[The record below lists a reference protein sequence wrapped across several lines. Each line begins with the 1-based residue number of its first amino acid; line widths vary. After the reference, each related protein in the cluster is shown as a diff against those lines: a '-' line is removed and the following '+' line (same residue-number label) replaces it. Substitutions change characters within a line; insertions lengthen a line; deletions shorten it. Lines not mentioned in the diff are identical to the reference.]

1 MPTIIIT
8 KNSFFFNV
16 HPMHI
21 ELMYYFIRRLIEL
34 KRNSHA
40 INTSEQSIDFLPIY
54 DN

>member
-1 MPTIIIT
+1 M
-8 KNSFFFNV
+8 
-16 HPMHI
+16 HPMPI

-40 INTSEQSIDFLPIY
+40 IKTRNTSEQSIDFLPIY